1 MSEKYLVHNDYETSL
16 ARAEVE
22 GRAMNLPFYSTD
34 PSVKKGSSQYRTSP
48 KELLNGK
55 WSLRVT
61 DYISL
66 TEDENTSTVSSVTL
80 KPTEE

>member
-1 MSEKYLVHNDYETSL
+1 MSQKYLVHDDYETSL

-34 PSVKKGSSQYRTSP
+34 LSVKKGSTKYKTAP
-48 KELLNGK
+48 KELSNGK

-66 TEDENTSTVSSVTL
+66 TEDENASTVSSVTY
-80 KPTEE
+80 KVIEE

>member
-1 MSEKYLVHNDYETSL
+1 MSQKYLVHDDYETSL

-34 PSVKKGSSQYRTSP
+34 LSVKKGSTKYRTAP
-48 KELLNGK
+48 KELSNGK

-66 TEDENTSTVSSVTL
+66 TEDENASTVSSVTY
-80 KPTEE
+80 KVIEE

>member
-1 MSEKYLVHNDYETSL
+1 MSQKYLVYDDYEISL
-16 ARAEVE
+16 SRAEEE

-34 PSVKKGSSQYRTSP
+34 QSVKKGSTKYRTAP
-48 KELLNGK
+48 KELSNGK

-66 TEDENTSTVSSVTL
+66 TEDENASTVSSVTL